1 MLLCEYG
8 RKNEH
13 VCNGVKLAP
22 EYTEEHRGTQ
32 EYTGVH
38 RSTQGYTGVHRGTQ
52 EYTGVH
58 RSAQLPLQMIS
69 VVIRGMVH

>member
-13 VCNGVKLAP
+13 ICNGVKLAP
-22 EYTEEHRGTQ
+22 EYTEE
-32 EYTGVH
+32 
-38 RSTQGYTGVHRGTQ
+38 HRGTQ

-69 VVIRGMVH
+69 VVIRGMVHLGDQAEYIIHFVSSCMY